1 MNDTTNNTLPLSGIR
16 VLDIGTLIGGPFGAS
31 LLAEFGAEVIK
42 VEQPGVG
49 DPMRT
54 LGGEYQGIGLYWL
67 EFARNKKS
75 ITLNLRE
82 KEGQDIL
89 KRLVKISDVLI
100 ENFRPGTLERWNL
113 GYEELQQINPRL
125 IFSRVSGFG
134 QTGPYRDK
142 YSFDRIATAFGG
154 LTYVTGFPDAPP
166 VRPGFNVADYMA
178 GIFDAL
184 AIMIAL
190 YHRDGQQTGEG
201 QMIDL
206 ALYEPIFRISAL
218 VQAYDKMGKIRER
231 SGNVN
236 PSIAPAETFQTK
248 DGQWIVLI
256 AGTDNI
262 WRRLAK
268 VMGREDLIDDPRFA
282 TIRKRVENMQE
293 LHQMVGEWM
302 RSFTAE
308 AVCKLFDEAGIPAT
322 KMYSIADIFQDP
334 HYQARENLVDV
345 ETPQVGK
352 VKMIGV
358 IPKLSKTPGQ
368 IQWPGPALGQHNE
381 EIYQGLLG
389 LSAETLEEYKTRGII

>member
-1 MNDTTNNTLPLSGIR
+1 MTETANNLPLQGIR

-49 DPMRT
+49 DPMRS
-54 LGGEYQGIGLYWL
+54 LGGEHQGVGLHWL

-82 KEGQDIL
+82 KEGQEIL
-89 KRLVKISDVLI
+89 KRLVKVSDVLI

-113 GYEELQQINPRL
+113 GYVELQKCNPRL
-125 IFSRVSGFG
+125 ILARVSGFG
-134 QTGPYRDK
+134 QTGPYRDR
-142 YSFDRIATAFGG
+142 YAFDRIATAFGG

-166 VRPGFNVADYMA
+166 IRPGFNVADYMA

-190 YHRDGQQTGEG
+190 YHRDGHQTGEG
-201 QMIDL
+201 QVIDL

-218 VQAYDKMGKIRER
+218 VQAYDQQGKIRER

-248 DGQWIVLI
+248 DGEWIVLI

-268 VMGREDLIDDPRFA
+268 VMGREELVDDPRYV
-282 TIRKRVENMQE
+282 TVRKRVENMAE
-293 LHQMVGEWM
+293 LHRLVGEWM
-302 RSFTAE
+302 RSYTAE
-308 AVCKLFDEAGIPAT
+308 EVSKILTEAGIPAT
-322 KMYSIADIFQDP
+322 KMYSIADIFADP
-334 HYQARENLVDV
+334 HYQERGNLVDV
-345 ETPQVGK
+345 DTLQFGK

-358 IPKLSKTPGQ
+358 VPKFSKTPGQ
-368 IQWPGPALGQHNE
+368 IRWAGPALGQHNA

-389 LSAETLEEYKTRGII
+389 LSPETLEDYQARGII